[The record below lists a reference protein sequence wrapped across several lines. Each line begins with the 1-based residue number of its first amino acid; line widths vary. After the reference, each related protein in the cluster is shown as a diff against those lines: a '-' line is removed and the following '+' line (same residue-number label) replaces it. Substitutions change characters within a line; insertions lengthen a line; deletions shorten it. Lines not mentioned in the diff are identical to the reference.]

1 MTSATRKSVTVYGAS
16 KTADEFRTVEEPQV
30 TASRGDQSGLRIYDS
45 LLRSKRP
52 FQPIQDG
59 HVGMYVCGVTVYDDA
74 HIGHG
79 MSSIIFDVIRRY
91 LLHLGYQVTYA
102 QNFTDIDD
110 RIIAQANAA
119 GVSVDE
125 FTERLIADWSRE
137 TEALNILPATVNPR
151 ATREIPGIVAMIAS
165 LIEKG
170 HAYVSAGDVY
180 FRVRSFAGY
189 GKLSHRAVDDL
200 LAGTRVNVIETKE
213 DPLDFALWKAAKPGE
228 PSWPSPWSDGRPGW
242 HIECSAMCL
251 RHLDGIVDI
260 HGGGRDLIFP
270 HHENEIAQ
278 SEAFAGHA
286 PYARFWLHN
295 GMLQL
300 NGEKMSKSLGNI
312 IPLREIIARGRA
324 AAFRVQVLQ
333 THYRSPLNFTWP
345 GLDAAETGLA
355 RLRAAFAPVG
365 GDTALENTSAD
376 ERSVAELAGEVS
388 ARFHEAMLDD
398 FDTPSALASLFEL
411 GRAINRAKAQ
421 RAVRAEIETA
431 QATLVELAGILGIDV
446 SAAEDSSVEDA
457 APFIDLLVQV
467 REELRADRQFAMAD
481 LIRSNLLE
489 KGIVLEDNP
498 AGTAWKR
505 RRDRAGRA

>member
-1 MTSATRKSVTVYGAS
+1 MTA
-16 KTADEFRTVEEPQV
+16 P
-30 TASRGDQSGLRIYDS
+30 RGDQAGLRIYDS
-45 LLRSKRP
+45 LARAKRP
-52 FQPIQDG
+52 FLPIRDG

-79 MSSIIFDVIRRY
+79 MSSIVFDVIRRY

-110 RIIAQANAA
+110 RIIARANAA
-119 GVSVDE
+119 GVTVDE
-125 FTERLIADWSRE
+125 FTERMIDDWARE
-137 TEALNILPATVNPR
+137 TAALNILPATVNPR
-151 ATREIPGIVAMIAS
+151 ATQEIPGIIEMIS
-165 LIEKG
+165 LLVEKG
-170 HAYVSAGDVY
+170 HAYESAGDVY

-200 LAGTRVNVIETKE
+200 MAGTRVDVRETKE
-213 DPLDFALWKAAKPGE
+213 DPLDFALWKAAKPDE
-228 PSWPSPWSDGRPGW
+228 PSWPSPWSAGRPGW

-278 SEAFAGHA
+278 SETYAGHA

-300 NGEKMSKSLGNI
+300 NGEKMSKSLGNVI
-312 IPLREIIARGRA
+312 SLSEIIASKRA

-333 THYRSPLNFTWP
+333 THYRAPLNFTRN
-345 GLDAAETGLA
+345 GLEAAESGLS
-355 RLRAAFAPVG
+355 RLRAAIAPVG
-365 GDTALENTSAD
+365 EDGTSGDTPIPGRSIVDLASAM
-376 ERSVAELAGEVS
+376 S

-398 FDTPSALASLFEL
+398 FDTPSALAALFDL
-411 GRAINRAKAQ
+411 GRAINRAKAEG
-421 RAVRAEIETA
+421 AVKAEIEIA
-431 QATLVELAGILGIDV
+431 QAVLIEHAGILGIDV
-446 SAAEDSSVEDA
+446 STAEEATQQDA

-467 REELRADRQFAMAD
+467 RDELRANRQFAIAD
-481 LIRSNLLE
+481 LIRSNLLD
-489 KGIVLEDNP
+489 KGIVLEDNA
-498 AGTAWKR
+498 AGTSWKR
-505 RRDRAGRA
+505 RQDRGAQA